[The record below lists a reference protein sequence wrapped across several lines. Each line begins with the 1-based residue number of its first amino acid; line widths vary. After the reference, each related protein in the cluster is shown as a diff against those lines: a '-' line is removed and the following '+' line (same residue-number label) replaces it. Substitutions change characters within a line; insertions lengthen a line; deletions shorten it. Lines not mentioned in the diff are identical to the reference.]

1 MKLDPILLEIL
12 GNKVTAVAEE
22 MGITLQRT
30 GRTIYVKETAD
41 FGTALVSLG
50 GEFFGFPQRI
60 GVIGFVGLNC
70 ARTLAAFDSFE
81 PGDVVMTNHPYRTS
95 GLSTHL
101 PDVHLIKPYFA
112 GDRLVCFGWCFV
124 HSADIGGKVPSSVSP
139 SNTEIFQEGLMIPP
153 VKLLKAGVWNDD
165 VLDLYM
171 ANCRTAELNRGDIQA
186 MLAALEVG
194 ERRVREMVEDY
205 GLERVV
211 DAQEDLLS
219 YSEEGARRALQRVP
233 DGRYEFW
240 DYLDDGLVN
249 SMPVRIRVELT
260 VRDGRIRID
269 FAGSDAEATGP
280 LNIPTDGAP
289 HPWLVLRVVA
299 FAHSYAPDVVVNGG
313 MLRNVTVA
321 APRGSIVHPEFP
333 APVAVRAATG
343 LRVYDAVN
351 GALAVACPGD
361 LPACP
366 SGTVV
371 PVVLIEPTELSAE
384 TRVAVIQFMVGATGA
399 RDGADGIDGRDPG
412 LSSMANNPTEVIER
426 ETSITVLDYGVRP
439 DSGGAGRFRGG
450 CGQRYRFRVE
460 KDHCVL
466 LARGIERM
474 RFPPWGIDGGLP
486 GERLRMSLT
495 SAGGVRREL
504 GKFETLDLDRGDIV
518 EILMP
523 GGGGCGPPFER
534 DPAAVA
540 RDVAEGFVSATA
552 ARRAY
557 GVVLRGGAVDV
568 AATKALRA
576 KVGGGTAGRGFSFG
590 REREIWERVF
600 TPKLQTRI
608 AEILYRLPRRSRVAA
623 RTALQKGIAP
633 ALAGEGARGKPLDRV
648 LGRASVRDVRAAV
661 ARLESGAVRRK
672 G

>member
-30 GRTIYVKETAD
+30 GRTIYVKSFRHGA
-41 FGTALVSLG
+41 GGLG

-95 GLSTHL
+95 GLKHALAGYRSSLISPETGSSASVGASSTR
-101 PDVHLIKPYFA
+101 PT
-112 GDRLVCFGWCFV
+112 
-124 HSADIGGKVPSSVSP
+124 SAARSVELSP
-139 SNTEIFQEGLMIPP
+139 SMPRFPGGSDDPP

-633 ALAGEGARGKPLDRV
+633 ALAGEGARGQPLDRV